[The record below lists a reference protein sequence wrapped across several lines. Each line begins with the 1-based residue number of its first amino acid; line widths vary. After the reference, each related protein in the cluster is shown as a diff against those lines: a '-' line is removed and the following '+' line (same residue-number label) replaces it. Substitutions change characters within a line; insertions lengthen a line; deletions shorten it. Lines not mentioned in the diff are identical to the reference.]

1 MNVTTDPQN
10 VDQRA
15 FRDALGSF
23 VTGVTIVT
31 TRDEAGADIGLTA
44 NSFNSVSLDPPMV
57 LWSLALSSSNLAAF
71 RSSRWWAV
79 HILASEQEPLSGRF
93 AQRSDEKFAGL
104 ALTRGPG
111 DIPLL
116 EGCAARFI
124 CRQAYEYEGGD
135 HAIFVGQVLE
145 FDRAGRP
152 PLIYHEGRYGRV
164 IAEAQDGEA
173 GPEAEQFARRFLG
186 HQLGRAYVA
195 LFGEVR
201 REYRRRGLT
210 TADYIVLT
218 ALGLGDGCTLPELLG
233 HAERGGADLPHDA
246 VHDAAARGLIVLQGD
261 FVRLAE
267 AGRTLLVELTA
278 VAQASQMRV
287 EDQLTQGEIAMLRH
301 LLDRVTDQPA
311 AGNQGISLR
320 T

>member
-1 MNVTTDPQN
+1 MNVSTDPER

-31 TRDEAGADIGLTA
+31 TRDAAGVDIGLTA

-57 LWSLALSSSNLAAF
+57 LWSLALNSSSLPAF
-71 RSSRWWAV
+71 RTAQWWAV

-93 AQRSDEKFAGL
+93 ARRGVDKFAGL

-164 IAEAQDGEA
+164 IAEANQD
-173 GPEAEQFARRFLG
+173 PPDAENFARRFLG

-195 LFGEVR
+195 LFGDVR

-210 TADYIVLT
+210 SADYVVLT
-218 ALGLGDGCTLPELLG
+218 AIGLGDGRVLPELLDD
-233 HAERGGADLPHDA
+233 ARRGGADLPHEA
-246 VHDAAARGLIVLQGD
+246 VRDAASHGLIVVED
-261 FVRLAE
+261 NAVRLAD

-287 EDQLTQGEIAMLRH
+287 EDRLTQGEIAMLRH
-301 LLDRVTDQPA
+301 LLDRASGGEVEA
-311 AGNQGISLR
+311 RNE
-320 T
+320 